1 MKYLKALYL
10 APLLAI
16 LSLPAVAH
24 HDHRGGGIE
33 NRLDRQEHRIKK
45 GIRSGELTRGEAA
58 KLRERQRKVERM
70 YDRFTDNG
78 RLSHKE
84 RKKLQRALDKN
95 SKKIYRL
102 KHNDRQRDYR
112 ARHHKR
118 HDRFGGHGRD
128 LYIGRHYD
136 RSPYESTF
144 WSFVVRPGHHW

>member
-10 APLLAI
+10 APLLAV

-24 HDHRGGGIE
+24 HDHKGGGIE
-33 NRLDRQEHRIKK
+33 NRIDRQEHRIKK
-45 GIRSGELTRGEAA
+45 GIRSGELTKREAA
-58 KLRERQRKVERM
+58 KLRKNQRRVERM

-78 RLSHKE
+78 RLSRKE
-84 RKKLQRALDKN
+84 RKKLQQALDKN

-118 HDRFGGHGRD
+118 HDRFERHGRD
-128 LYIGRHYD
+128 LYIGRHYEL
-136 RSPYESTF
+136 SPYENSF
-144 WSFVVRPGHHW
+144 WSFVFRPGHHW